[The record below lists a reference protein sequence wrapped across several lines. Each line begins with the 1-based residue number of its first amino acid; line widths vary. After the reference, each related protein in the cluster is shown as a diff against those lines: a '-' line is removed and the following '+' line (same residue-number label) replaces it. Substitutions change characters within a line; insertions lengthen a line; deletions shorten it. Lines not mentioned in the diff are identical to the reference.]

1 MEEHIKTD
9 KVPYDIWI
17 SKGLVTVTE
26 TLGGVKTDYKYI
38 LRYLGSLIEEY
49 ELKVEVICY
58 DPHNASAFMADLE
71 EMGFTSLSVVQTARV
86 LGDATEDF
94 RLEILAGNVEVE
106 GVETGSRDKSK
117 IVPYDE
123 LLTWSI
129 ANAKTV
135 SNSHGEIRIAKEKE
149 SDRID
154 AVAAVIDTWT
164 EAMKEEYRLDINEIA
179 RTWLKDW
186 DKYKEGGE

>member
-1 MEEHIKTD
+1 M
-9 KVPYDIWI
+9 
-17 SKGLVTVTE
+17 
-26 TLGGVKTDYKYI
+26 
-38 LRYLGSLIEEY
+38 
-49 ELKVEVICY
+49 
-58 DPHNASAFMADLE
+58 
-71 EMGFTSLSVVQTARV
+71 
-86 LGDATEDF
+86 
-94 RLEILAGNVEVE
+94 EVE

>member
-1 MEEHIKTD
+1 
-9 KVPYDIWI
+9 
-17 SKGLVTVTE
+17 
-26 TLGGVKTDYKYI
+26 
-38 LRYLGSLIEEY
+38 
-49 ELKVEVICY
+49 
-58 DPHNASAFMADLE
+58 MADLE